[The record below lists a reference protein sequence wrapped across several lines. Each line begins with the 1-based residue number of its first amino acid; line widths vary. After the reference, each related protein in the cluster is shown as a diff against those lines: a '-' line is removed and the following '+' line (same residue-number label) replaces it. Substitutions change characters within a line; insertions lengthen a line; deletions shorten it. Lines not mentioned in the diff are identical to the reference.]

1 MQGAVA
7 AQMLTNLTPIPPKNV
22 SRRYTIAFAAGVAA
36 ILLRWLLICSA
47 GTLSLFTL
55 PSYIARAAYC
65 AVLWNM
71 SGSPQRLAWIPWH
84 FYGSRTHATRSR

>member
-36 ILLRWLLICSA
+36 ILLRWLLDPLLGPVA
-47 GTLSLFTL
+47 F
-55 PSYIARAAYC
+55 
-65 AVLWNM
+65 
-71 SGSPQRLAWIPWH
+71 
-84 FYGSRTHATRSR
+84 